1 MFFILFFNKIIIE
14 HKNTIIDKICEILK
28 LYNIKLSILRD
39 SKNILI
45 PEYIANQYSA
55 VYCGG
60 GEWILTDEF
69 ELSLRDIHLLSDEYI
84 VQAVKENEGI

>member
-1 MFFILFFNKIIIE
+1 MKKLDKVIDEATEMINDAHDDVTKHIRKVLV
-14 HKNTIIDKICEILK
+14 KNG
-28 LYNIKLSILRD
+28 
-39 SKNILI
+39 I

-84 VQAVKENEGI
+84 VQAVKENEGIGL